1 VKSPIRKQLRTR
13 LTLWYMAVLGVILG
27 VYVLLVLAFQYA
39 LVTRQIYH
47 DEVQDVVTVEGLLS
61 FDSQGTLQLQQNYFS
76 HPRSHLLIDR
86 LMEIRD
92 PSGVVLYRSP
102 ALNGMSLGGPSL
114 PDEGD
119 ESFNERVVR
128 LADGSHAFVI
138 SHIHAMQGRT
148 VLIRLGYSLVPFRER
163 MLQFLGILLIAVPI
177 TLLLAGFAGYAIA
190 KRALMPLAQ
199 MAATAE
205 KITATNLNNRIE
217 IENPDDELG
226 HMGRVLN
233 HLLQRLEEAFVQ
245 LQRFTA
251 DAAHELRAPLASL
264 RTVGELALREESS
277 VDGYRE
283 AVGSILEETSRV
295 NQTIDGLLLLAKA
308 EAAQPGVACTS
319 FSLVELT
326 GEVMSVLEVLV
337 EERQIHVKER
347 GHQSTSAL
355 VHSDRGL
362 VRAAIMNILH
372 NAIKFSPIGSS
383 LRIDFANHQ
392 SSQRFVELS
401 VQDQGPGIGP
411 SEHEKVF
418 DRFFTSANR
427 ETVSMAG
434 SGIGLSLA
442 KLVIE
447 RNGGEIFFDPSVS
460 EGARC
465 VVRLLVVEVQSDGTE
480 QESN

>member
-1 VKSPIRKQLRTR
+1 MSKQLRTR
-13 LTLWYMAVLGVILG
+13 LTLWYMVVLGVILG
-27 VYVLLVLAFQYA
+27 VYVLLVLFFQYV

-61 FDSQGTLQLQQNYFS
+61 FDSQGSLQLQQNYFS
-76 HPRSHLLIDR
+76 HTRSHLLIDR

-102 ALNGMSLGGPSL
+102 TLNGMSLGGPSL
-114 PDEGD
+114 PAEGD
-119 ESFNERVVR
+119 ENFNERVVR

-163 MLQFLGILLIAVPI
+163 MLQFLTILLIALPA
-177 TLLLAGFAGYAIA
+177 TLLLAGFVSYAIA

-205 KITATNLNNRIE
+205 KITATNLNDRIE

-233 HLLQRLEEAFVQ
+233 HLMQRLEEAFVQ

-251 DAAHELRAPLASL
+251 DAAHELRTPLASL
-264 RTVGELALREESS
+264 RTVGELALHEENSL
-277 VDGYRE
+277 DGYRE
-283 AVGSILEETSRV
+283 AIGSILEETSRV
-295 NQTIDGLLLLAKA
+295 NQTIESLLLLAKA
-308 EAAQPGVACTS
+308 EATQPGDARTS
-319 FSLVELT
+319 FSLIELT
-326 GEVMSVLEVLV
+326 AEVLLVLEVLV
-337 EERQIHVKER
+337 EEHQITVEQR
-347 GHQSTSAL
+347 GQQSTSAV
-355 VHSDRGL
+355 VHADRGL

-372 NAIKFSPIGSS
+372 NAIKFSPVGST
-383 LRIDFANHQ
+383 LRIDFAPYQ
-392 SSQRFVELS
+392 STRRFVEVS
-401 VQDQGPGIGP
+401 VQDQGPGINP
-411 SEHEKVF
+411 SEREKVF
-418 DRFFTSANR
+418 DRFFTSADR
-427 ETVSMAG
+427 ETAAMCG

-447 RNGGEIFFDPSVS
+447 RNGGEIFFAPSVS
-460 EGARC
+460 EGAQC
-465 VVRLLVVEVQSDGTE
+465 IVRLPVVEVQPDAI
-480 QESN
+480 

>member
-1 VKSPIRKQLRTR
+1 MKSLLRKQLRTR
-13 LTLWYMAVLGVILG
+13 LTLWYMAVLSVILG
-27 VYVLLVLAFQYA
+27 FYVILVLAFQYV

-47 DEVQDVVTVEGLLS
+47 DEVQDVVTVEGLLF

-102 ALNGMSLGGPSL
+102 TLNGMNLGGPSL

-128 LADGSHAFVI
+128 LADGSHVFVI
-138 SHIHAMQGRT
+138 SHIHSMQGRT

-163 MLQFLGILLIAVPI
+163 MLQFLGILLVALPV
-177 TLLLAGFAGYAIA
+177 TLLLAGFASYAIA
-190 KRALMPLAQ
+190 KRALMPLGQ

-205 KITATNLNNRIE
+205 KITATNLNDRIE

-251 DAAHELRAPLASL
+251 DAAHELRTPLASL
-264 RTVGELALREESS
+264 RTIGELALRDKNN

-283 AVGSILEETSRV
+283 AIGSILEETSRV
-295 NQTIDGLLLLAKA
+295 NQTIEGLLLLAKA
-308 EAAQPGVACTS
+308 EAAQPGTARTS

-326 GEVMSVLEVLV
+326 GEVLSVLEVLV
-337 EERQIHVKER
+337 EERQITVEQR
-347 GHQSTSAL
+347 GQRSTSAI
-355 VHSDRGL
+355 VHADRGL

-372 NAIKFSPIGSS
+372 NALKFSPAGST
-383 LRIDFANHQ
+383 LRINFENYQ
-392 SSQRFVELS
+392 STQRFVELS
-401 VQDQGPGIGP
+401 VHDQGPGIRS
-411 SEHEKVF
+411 SEYEKVF
-418 DRFFTSANR
+418 DRFYTATDR
-427 ETVSMAG
+427 ETASMSG
-434 SGIGLSLA
+434 SGIGLSVA

-465 VVRLLVVEVQSDGTE
+465 IVRLPAIAVQPVGTE
-480 QESN
+480 VGN